1 MSPETRLIRLIR
13 PIKLRKPPKLDKIT
27 LNCDQIPKIAK

>member
-1 MSPETRLIRLIR
+1 MLPETRLIRLIR
-13 PIKLRKPPKLDKIT
+13 PIEPEKHSKLDRIT